1 MTKPEI
7 EDWIKA
13 KGIQDSDFM
22 DSGMI
27 DYITDI
33 LVDFQSEIVGDKEYK
48 GCDNCKHNYL
58 PQEDPICNE
67 CLFNAEEIYLN
78 WVKD

>member
-13 KGIQDSDFM
+13 KGIRDEDFM

-33 LVDFQSEIVGDKEYK
+33 LVDFQFKIVGDKEDEK
-48 GCDNCKHNYL
+48 
-58 PQEDPICNE
+58 
-67 CLFNAEEIYLN
+67 CLFESYFTCQH
-78 WVKD
+78 WKDQQYGCEGCKKTFQLIGDKS